1 MTMEQAQAVLN
12 NAAADNQLSRVEPN
26 LTRRDVV
33 QLARAALS
41 RVSRYAI
48 DIPKIMERHLLEV
61 AQDCLDP
68 VQVRYAYDSAGN
80 VFAGWNKEEV
90 AIRNGLAPSPA
101 PKESV
106 EHIPSLMDEI
116 KDSLRRQQQGIA
128 ANSPVNWYE
137 EKVKFEI
144 QKKLNE
150 EFARR
155 ASNENLKLV
164 MKIFG
169 AQGAK
174 STKPEPP
181 AKQPDPPKPD
191 PTDPKFC
198 LKRPKPKL

>member
-68 VQVRYAYDSAGN
+68 VRVHYAYSSDGRIC
-80 VFAGWNKEEV
+80 AGWNKEEV
-90 AIRNGLAPSPA
+90 AIRNGLAPAPA
-101 PKESV
+101 PKEVV

-150 EFARR
+150 ELARR
-155 ASNENLKLV
+155 ASDENLKLV

-169 AQGAK
+169 AQVAK
-174 STKPEPP
+174 STKSEPP